1 MPRMKPLPLL
11 LPALLLAAI
20 ACPGGENP
28 RAARSVHLAYRTH
41 EAVRFYN
48 EMVIE
53 QSVPGS
59 YFMACG
65 FDRGYFGLQ
74 DLGGGRQ
81 IALFSVWDDAHGDD
95 PGAVDDA
102 NRVKVLSQ
110 GSNVTV
116 RRFGGE
122 GTGAQCLRG
131 FTWETGRTYRFVVT
145 AWPGAKATTYR
156 GQLFDPAT
164 SNWLE
169 MATYRAPTDGAAM
182 QGLHSFV
189 EDFRRDGRS
198 VGECRSARFGPA
210 WTQLR
215 DGTWR
220 PITRAAFSADGN
232 VHTNID
238 ARAEGHGFRL
248 ATGGATVMSRAV
260 WSTMTTAPADAPPA
274 DLPPA
279 TAPPL

>member
-1 MPRMKPLPLL
+1 MKD
-11 LPALLLAAI
+11 LLALTLGLLATTS
-20 ACPGGENP
+20 AAPAGENP
-28 RAARSVHLAYRTH
+28 RAARSVHLAYHTP
-41 EAVRFYN
+41 EAVRYYN

-74 DLGGGRQ
+74 DLGGGRK
-81 IALFSVWDDAHGDD
+81 IALFSVWDDARGDD
-95 PGAVDDA
+95 PGAVSDA
-102 NRVKVLSQ
+102 SRVKVLSQ

-131 FTWETGRTYRFVVT
+131 FLWETGRTYRFVVSAWTT
-145 AWPGAKATTYR
+145 ASTTTYR
-156 GQLFDPAT
+156 GQLFDPAA
-164 SNWLE
+164 SNWVE
-169 MATYRAPTDGAAM
+169 MATYRTPTDGTAM
-182 QGLHSFV
+182 RGLHSFV

-210 WTQLR
+210 WTQQR

-220 PITRAAFSADGN
+220 PVTRAAFSADGN

-248 ATGGATVMSRAV
+248 ATGGATSMSRPV
-260 WSTMTTAPADAPPA
+260 WSTMTAPPADAPPV

-279 TAPPL
+279 TAPPP